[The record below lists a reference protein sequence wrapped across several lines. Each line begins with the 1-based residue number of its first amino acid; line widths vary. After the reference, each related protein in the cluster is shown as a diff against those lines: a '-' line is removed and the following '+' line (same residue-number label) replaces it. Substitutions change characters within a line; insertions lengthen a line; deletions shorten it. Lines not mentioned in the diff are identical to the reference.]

1 MKRVLQK
8 TAILALVLA
17 TGCVQAL
24 TGAKTGVE
32 PLARDFDSM
41 PVEAATIVSAMAVQT
56 LTPPLEEF
64 GSVSFAPGVQ
74 GLSETGLAREGFGFT
89 GATLFAFS
97 ESSANRPGLT
107 AAEIEY
113 TDALDRRATFL
124 ARAEYRRAGN
134 GYEVTRLEV
143 QRSYADAPKVRVFV
157 VPAADIPAKSIGS
170 HAQLTALL
178 ADKALSPADYKNAS
192 RRAYAVFAVGRDW
205 VAPGAELDIA
215 ISAKK
220 AGRSGYDKAT
230 KSYMV
235 NGWPVAVTVGEI
247 DPRKASEALYAKVLF
262 RKGSGFGAV
271 SQHVGTYQLAGF
283 GK

>member
-1 MKRVLQK
+1 MKRALRK

-64 GSVSFAPGVQ
+64 GGVIFAPGVQ
-74 GLSETGLAREGFGFT
+74 GLSETGLAMEGFGFT

-97 ESSANRPGLT
+97 ESSASGSGLT
-107 AAEIEY
+107 AAELEF
-113 TDALDRRATFL
+113 TDGLDRRATFL
-124 ARAEYRRAGN
+124 ARAEYRRAGD
-134 GYEVTRLEV
+134 GYEVTRLDV

-157 VPAADIPAKSIGS
+157 VPASEIPAGSVGS

-178 ADKALSPADYKNAS
+178 ADKALSPAEYGNAP

-205 VAPGAELDIA
+205 VAPGSKLDIA

-220 AGRSGYDKAT
+220 VGRTGYDKAT
-230 KSYMV
+230 KSYV
-235 NGWPVAVTVGEI
+235 LKGWPVAVTVGEI
-247 DPRKASEALYAKVLF
+247 DPGKASEELYAKVVF

-271 SQHVGTYQLAGF
+271 SRHVGTYQLAGF
-283 GK
+283 GR